1 MRKSKNHIDKN
12 SYELAE
18 VKMNLLLSIVTEKGG
33 FDLLTEKEKLELEKY
48 THIVR
53 VYESLNY
60 II

>member
-1 MRKSKNHIDKN
+1 MRKSKKYIDKN